1 MRWVR
6 DLTSGDAEEKISYE
20 VMDEE
25 ASLVE
30 PGCDGLVALE
40 TW

>member
-1 MRWVR
+1 MI
-6 DLTSGDAEEKISYE
+6 SGDGEKISYR
-20 VMDEE
+20 VLDEE
-25 ASLVE
+25 ASRVA